1 MTFLSEAS
9 EALLFFLG
17 FRGPFST
24 NLFTPGGNDFW
35 QGSFFILCFF
45 LTAEDSDA
53 LLSRSLMIWQNKTMF
68 WYRGHWTQIGY
79 LKKWNS
85 AYLHKCILINVI
97 KWCLSKIWVPN
108 QCKTLCYT
116 DFPRT
121 RNPEPRMGKWRG
133 FYKTLGTPK
142 KALKAKKG
150 REGHKD

>member
-1 MTFLSEAS
+1 MQICRISLFQISNLRSAPSISKHKMKNVKTEVYWSSTFSTRIIFHFMLFLFAEAS
-9 EALLFFLG
+9 E
-17 FRGPFST
+17 
-24 NLFTPGGNDFW
+24 
-35 QGSFFILCFF
+35 
-45 LTAEDSDA
+45 A

-68 WYRGHWTQIGY
+68 WYRGRWTQIGY

-133 FYKTLGTPK
+133 LNLDFRDLTLQFIDVG
-142 KALKAKKG
+142 
-150 REGHKD
+150 D